1 MQHAMRHIVICVLY
15 SCTVLFDTIL
25 FYIPP
30 HTMYLC
36 VLCGSENKQR
46 LFPYT
51 ELTVFRTHFSYI
63 KDVYVFRELVFSSLI
78 LVYLAYLHIK
88 IHNMDHTIS
97 EYQLLYCPFHLY
109 NSPFLTYDACKKL
122 SRCFQF

>member
-1 MQHAMRHIVICVLY
+1 MQHAMRHIVICGLY

-25 FYIPP
+25 FYILP
-30 HTMYLC
+30 HTVYLC

-46 LFPYT
+46 LFPYI
-51 ELTVFRTHFSYI
+51 ELTVFCTHFSYI
-63 KDVYVFRELVFSSLI
+63 KDVYVFRELVFSRLI
-78 LVYLAYLHIK
+78 LVYCAYLHIK

-97 EYQLLYCPFHLY
+97 EYQLLYGPFHLY
-109 NSPFLTYDACKKL
+109 NSPFLTYDACKEL